1 MPSNSPTRSR
11 LDGALYIVATPIG
24 NLEDITLRAIRV
36 LKEVD
41 LIAAEDTRHT
51 RRLLTAHGIHT
62 PVTAYHEHNE
72 RRKTSELIEKLQA
85 GTRMALVTDAG
96 TPSVSDPGYRLV
108 QAAVNHRIPVS
119 PIPGVS
125 APITALSAAGLATD
139 TFTFVGFPPRKK
151 TQRLGRLEQLAKLPH
166 TVVYYQSPRRVLP
179 FLKELLKTCGDRPA
193 VLARELTKMHEEFLR
208 GSISQIIAALDDRQE
223 VKGECT
229 LLISGATKDAPSTA
243 DIDAAIIAALEQS
256 EQSLSRIAKDL
267 ARRLGIARKRIYDRA
282 LELKADNNGFIRL

>member
-11 LDGALYIVATPIG
+11 PEGALYIVATPIG

-51 RRLLTAHGIHT
+51 RRLLTSHAIHT

-72 RRKTSELIEKLQA
+72 QRKTPELIEKLKA

-108 QAAVNHRIPVS
+108 QAAADHQISVS

-125 APITALSAAGLATD
+125 APIAALSAAGLATD
-139 TFTFVGFPPRKK
+139 AFTFVGFPPRKK
-151 TQRLGRLEQLAKLPH
+151 NRRISQLKELAKLPH
-166 TVVYYQSPRRVLP
+166 TVVYYQSPKRVVQ
-179 FLKELLKTCGDRPA
+179 FLKELLETCGDRSA

-208 GSISQIIAALDDRQE
+208 GSISQIITDLEDRQE

-229 LLISGATKDAPSTA
+229 LLISGATEDAPSNA
-243 DIDAAIIAALEQS
+243 DIDAAIIAALENPK
-256 EQSLSRIAKDL
+256 QSLSSIAKDL
-267 ARRLGIARKRIYDRA
+267 ARRLSVTRRSIYNRA
-282 LELKADNNGFIRL
+282 LELKKEKRCT

>member
-11 LDGALYIVATPIG
+11 PEGALFIVATPIG
-24 NLEDITLRAIRV
+24 NLEDITLRAIRI

-51 RRLLTAHGIHT
+51 RRLLAAHGIPT

-72 RRKTSELIEKLQA
+72 RRRTSELIAKLQT

-108 QAAVNHRIPVS
+108 QAAVDHRIPVS

-125 APITALSAAGLATD
+125 SPIAALSAAGLATD
-139 TFTFVGFPPRKK
+139 AFTFVGFPPRKK
-151 TQRLGRLEQLAKLPH
+151 SRRLSRLEQLAKLPH
-166 TVVYYQSPRRVLP
+166 TVVYYQSPKRVLP

-193 VLARELTKMHEEFLR
+193 VLARELTKMYEEFLR
-208 GSISQIIAALDDRQE
+208 GSISQIIAALEDRRE
-223 VKGECT
+223 VRGECT
-229 LLISGATKDAPSTA
+229 LLIGGAIEDSPSTA
-243 DIDAAIIAALEQS
+243 DIDAAIVEALESSQ
-256 EQSLSRIAKDL
+256 QSLSQIAKDL
-267 ARRLGIARKRIYDRA
+267 ARRLGVTRKSIYDRA
-282 LELKADNNGFIRL
+282 LELKKDKTGFIRL